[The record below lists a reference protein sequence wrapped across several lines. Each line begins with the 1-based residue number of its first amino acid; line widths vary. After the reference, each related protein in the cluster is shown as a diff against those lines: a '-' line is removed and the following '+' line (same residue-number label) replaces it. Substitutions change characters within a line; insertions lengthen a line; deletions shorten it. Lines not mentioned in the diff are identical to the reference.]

1 MSRVLV
7 AGGAGF
13 LGSNLCARLLDHGD
27 MVYCMDNFSTGS
39 SNNISELYANNRFHL
54 ILANT
59 SCGPIPEIDVDQ
71 IYHLAS
77 PTAPGAYQKDPEGTL
92 EANIAGTENLL
103 KMATEQ
109 GATMLFTSS
118 IRVTEALEI
127 MSPHSCYVGGKRRG
141 EELCLRYHEEKGTRV
156 KVARL
161 YNTYGPKM
169 AMDDSRVVPQFV
181 MRALKGDP
189 LKIVGTGLQKDS
201 FCYVD
206 DMLDGLMAYM
216 DSDIFPGPVEF
227 GYPYPISIVE
237 LAELAIKVTH
247 SRSPIIFNGI
257 DRSEREMEIKKN
269 RPIPDISEA
278 RKRLGWEPKVSL
290 ETGLMRLADYY
301 CKAMGA

>member
-1 MSRVLV
+1 MSRILV
-7 AGGAGF
+7 TGGAGF
-13 LGSNLCARLLDHGD
+13 LGSNLCERLLDRGD
-27 MVYCMDNFSTGS
+27 LVYCMDNFSTGS
-39 SNNISELYANNRFHL
+39 SNNIGELYSNNRFHL
-54 ILANT
+54 ILGNT
-59 SCGPIPEIDVDQ
+59 SCGPIPEIDIDQ

-109 GATMLFTSS
+109 RSTMLFTSS

-141 EELCLRYHEEKGTRV
+141 EELCLRYYEAGTRV
-156 KVARL
+156 KIARL

-169 AMDDSRVVPQFV
+169 ATNDSRVVPQFV
-181 MRALKGDP
+181 MRAIKGDP

-227 GYPYPISIVE
+227 GYPYPISIVD
-237 LAELAIKVTH
+237 LAELVIKVTH
-247 SRSPIIFNGI
+247 SKSPIIFNGI
-257 DRSEREMEIKKN
+257 ERSAREMEIKKN
-269 RPIPDISEA
+269 RPVPQVGEA
-278 RKRLGWEPKVSL
+278 NAKLGWMPTMTL
-290 ETGLMRLADYY
+290 EDGLIRLADYY
-301 CKAMGA
+301 TGEMAK